1 MLEGVKACHA
11 ELKTE
16 HGRHVIL
23 VVKIAPDMEEPEI
36 RGVCQELLKFELDG
50 VIVSNTTV
58 DRQEI
63 QQSRH
68 YGEAG
73 LSGAPLLARS
83 NRALQAVV
91 SELKQIKNGDYWC
104 WRDYAR

>member
-1 MLEGVKACHA
+1 M
-11 ELKTE
+11 
-16 HGRHVIL
+16 
-23 VVKIAPDMEEPEI
+23 
-36 RGVCQELLKFELDG
+36 
-50 VIVSNTTV
+50 

-68 YGEAG
+68 YGEAGG

-91 SELKQIKNGDYWC
+91 SELKDKMAIIGVGGIMRGEDAAEKIKLGADLGAVIHRIYIQ
-104 WRDYAR
+104 RSGFD

>member
-1 MLEGVKACHA
+1 MRRIWKSQRFRCV
-11 ELKTE
+11 
-16 HGRHVIL
+16 
-23 VVKIAPDMEEPEI
+23 
-36 RGVCQELLKFELDG
+36 QELLKFELDG
-50 VIVSNTTV
+50 VIVKTTV

-68 YGEAG
+68 YGEAGG

-91 SELKQIKNGDYWC
+91 LN
-104 WRDYAR
+104 